1 MSQRSSCVDAVR
13 KPAAKHPEALVSGST
28 VSQHE
33 QFEKEGDRYLPHNM
47 GRTVHAVRRHP
58 SIVAIQTKVD
68 VFTFLAFK
76 SSSNNVQV
84 ASASASGK
92 RSPARLKRIQT

>member
-33 QFEKEGDRYLPHNM
+33 RFEKEGDRNLPHNM
-47 GRTVHAVRRHP
+47 GRTMHAVRRHP

-68 VFTFLAFK
+68 VFTFLAFE